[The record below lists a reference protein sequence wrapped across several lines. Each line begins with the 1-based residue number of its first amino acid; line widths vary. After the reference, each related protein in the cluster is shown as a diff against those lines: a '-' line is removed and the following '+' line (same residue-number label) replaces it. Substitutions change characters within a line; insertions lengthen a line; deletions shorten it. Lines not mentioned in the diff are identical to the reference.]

1 MSKQKNPPVTHRL
14 EQHTLTDLQARA
26 WQDSPRRHD
35 LESIRDSAIRFGYVQ
50 SLVIDDTSGMLVA
63 GLGVLSSLILMQED
77 GLDAPD
83 RVTVV
88 DGDWAVQVLHVQL
101 AEGEAKAYALADTRT
116 RELGTWDE
124 RKLIEQL
131 KEIQGTTDLGLQG
144 LGWSQSE
151 LDAMIQGLD
160 GELPASFNEL
170 TPDAPPEGENG
181 GGKAVTCPHCH
192 QSFIPGQ

>member
-14 EQHTLTDLQARA
+14 EQHTLADLQARA
-26 WQDSPRRHD
+26 WKESPRRHD
-35 LESIRDSAIRFGYVQ
+35 LESIRGSAIRFGYVQ
-50 SLVIDDTSGMLVA
+50 TLVIDDTSGMLVA
-63 GLGVLSSLILMQED
+63 GLGVLSTLILLQED

-88 DGDWAVQVLHVQL
+88 DGEWTVQVLHVQL
-101 AEGEAKAYALADTRT
+101 AEGEAKAYALSDTRT

-131 KEIQGTTDLGLQG
+131 EEIEATTDLGLEG
-144 LGWSQSE
+144 LGWSRTE

-170 TPDAPPEGENG
+170 APDAPPEGENG

-192 QSFIPGQ
+192 QSFIQGL